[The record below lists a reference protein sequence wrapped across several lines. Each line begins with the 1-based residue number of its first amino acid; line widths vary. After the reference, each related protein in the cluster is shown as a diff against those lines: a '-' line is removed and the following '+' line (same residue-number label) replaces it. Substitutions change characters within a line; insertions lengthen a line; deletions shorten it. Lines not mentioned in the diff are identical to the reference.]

1 MQNVRRFWIIGF
13 GLLVG
18 CQTIPEV
25 RPYEPLKH
33 CDIETMERAKS
44 LPRDRYVN
52 GAQVG
57 KVLDA
62 YSECG
67 EYTHGIARHNT
78 ATGEDLRG
86 KTSRFQPFKDYAL
99 MFETA
104 VLVALAIAMAL
115 L

>member
-1 MQNVRRFWIIGF
+1 MQNVRRFWIFGF
-13 GLLVG
+13 WFLVG
-18 CQTIPEV
+18 CQTVPEV
-25 RPYEPLKH
+25 RPYEPRKH
-33 CDIETMERAKS
+33 CDVETMERAKS

-57 KVLDA
+57 KVMDA

-67 EYTHGIARHNT
+67 EYTHGVARDNT
-78 ATGEDLRG
+78 AAGEDLRG
-86 KTSRFQPFKDYAL
+86 KTSRFQPLKDYAL

-104 VLVALAIAMAL
+104 ILVALWIATAL